1 MNPSKSVTSSNIND
15 DSLEGYIVM
24 LPYGSGSKSESLRP
38 VLLRPNQKILKIC
51 FCSDNPFTNVT
62 LKPLHLK
69 YCQISGHFEGTD
81 FIVETAEQ
89 LADPASELH
98 TSLNQ

>member
-1 MNPSKSVTSSNIND
+1 MNLSNSGSSSKKNE
-15 DSLEGYIVM
+15 DSLQGYILM

-38 VLLRPNQKILKIC
+38 VLLRSNQKIVQIC

-81 FIVETAEQ
+81 FIVESAEQ
-89 LADPASELH
+89 LADPASESH
-98 TSLNQ
+98 TPVKE